1 MNPPDPAAIHAR
13 LTGPGGAFEL
23 AREAV
28 RGEPMTVFRDRIRST
43 RAMLEATARFGDRLY
58 LVEGERRIRFDE
70 HLDLVRRIASGLAVQ
85 HGIRPGDR
93 VALFAA
99 NRWEWVVSFWATS
112 WLGAIP
118 VLMNGFWTAEEFADA
133 VARVDPALVLGDEPR
148 FERVAAVLGRVQAV
162 SFDGGFVERVGGD
175 VSVGV
180 ESGSSS
186 SSPISSRSSA
196 SSDAASAT
204 TSARAAGAS
213 GSDPAEDDP
222 AFLIFT
228 SGTTGRPKAV
238 TVPHRAV
245 CGFSQVSAFTESS
258 GRALFGLPLPEP
270 GVPTPPSDDVVLV
283 TSPLFHVSMLYGA
296 VVMGAVKGFRMV
308 LLPGRFDPERTLA
321 AIERERVTLWMALG
335 SAAPRVATHPA
346 RARYDTSSLRQ
357 VGIGG
362 APVSPTVQEALR
374 EAFPTASRTLG
385 MGYTSTEAGA
395 VIASIGGPE
404 LERHPTSTG
413 RVSLTVEVE
422 LRDDAGR
429 AVAPG
434 EAGEVHV
441 RSPYVMLGYWND
453 PQATAAVLRPGGW
466 LAMGDVARF
475 EEGRLYIDA
484 RARDMLLVSAE
495 NVSPT
500 EIEHRLDAHPW
511 VIEAAVLG
519 VDDPLTG
526 DAVCAVVVVDPG
538 ERPEPRELDAWCRQ
552 ALAHYK
558 VPTRWYLTDE
568 ALPRTPSGKIV
579 KPAVRRWL
587 ERAGGAAARAVGG
600 QE

>member
-1 MNPPDPAAIHAR
+1 MTPLDPAAIHAR

-28 RGEPMTVFRDRIRST
+28 RGESMLVFRDRIRSV
-43 RAMLEATARFGDRLY
+43 RELLERTARFGDRLH
-58 LVEGERRIRFDE
+58 LVDGDRRIRFADQ
-70 HLDLVRRIASGLAVQ
+70 LDLVTRAAHGLASR

-99 NRWEWVVSFWATS
+99 NRWEWIVSFWAAS

-118 VLMNGFWTAEEFADA
+118 VLMNGFWTTEEFADA
-133 VARVDPALVLGDEPR
+133 AARVEPALVIGDGLRLERAKVAPGAFGVLRLEDDFEALVREPPG
-148 FERVAAVLGRVQAV
+148 A
-162 SFDGGFVERVGGD
+162 GG
-175 VSVGV
+175 SVTT
-180 ESGSSS
+180 
-186 SSPISSRSSA
+186 P
-196 SSDAASAT
+196 AASP
-204 TSARAAGAS
+204 R
-213 GSDPAEDDP
+213 EDDP
-222 AFLIFT
+222 ALLIFT

-238 TVPHRAV
+238 TVPHRAI
-245 CGFSQVSAFTESS
+245 CGFSQVSAFTEAF

-270 GVPTPPSDDVVLV
+270 GVPAPPSDDVVLV

-296 VVMGAVKGFRMV
+296 VVMGAVKGSRTV
-308 LLPGRFDPERTLA
+308 LLPGRFDPERVLA

-335 SAAPRVATHPA
+335 SAAPRVAALPNVD
-346 RARYDTSSLRQ
+346 RYDTSSLRQ
-357 VGIGG
+357 LGIGG
-362 APVSPTVQEALR
+362 APVSPAVQAALR
-374 EAFPTASRTLG
+374 RAFPTASRTLG

-395 VIASIGGPE
+395 VVASIGGPE
-404 LERHPTSTG
+404 LEQHPTSTG

-422 LRDDAGR
+422 LRDAAGLP
-429 AVAPG
+429 VAPG

-453 PQATAAVLRPGGW
+453 PEATASVLRPGGW

-500 EIEHRLDAHPW
+500 EIEHCLESHPR
-511 VIEAAVLG
+511 VLEAAVIG

-526 DAVCAVVVVDPG
+526 DAVCAVVVVDG
-538 ERPEPRELDAWCRQ
+538 AERLETAELEAWCRRS
-552 ALAHYK
+552 LAHYK
-558 VPTRWYLTDE
+558 VPTIWHLTRD
-568 ALPRTPSGKIV
+568 ALPRTPSGKII
-579 KPAVRRWL
+579 KPQVRRWL
-587 ERAGGAAARAVGG
+587 AAEGGSAAGRGERQA
-600 QE
+600 